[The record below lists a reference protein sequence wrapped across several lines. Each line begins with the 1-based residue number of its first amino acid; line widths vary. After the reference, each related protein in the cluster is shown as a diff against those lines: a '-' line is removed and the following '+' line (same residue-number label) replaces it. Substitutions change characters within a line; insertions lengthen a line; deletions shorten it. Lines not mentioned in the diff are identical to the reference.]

1 MLSAACIATH
11 CNMVSAGPP
20 PKDVLAT
27 LPELTD
33 FDKLGL
39 AGGADYQLNDSGYS
53 KIQGTKP
60 QSIGLPL
67 NDSPAVSKRCL
78 FVRFRCKDDHF
89 TKTGSG
95 QT

>member
-1 MLSAACIATH
+1 MFSAACIATH
-11 CNMVSAGPP
+11 CNMVSAGP

>member
-67 NDSPAVSKRCL
+67 NDSPAVNKTV
-78 FVRFRCKDDHF
+78 FVCPL
-89 TKTGSG
+89 SM
-95 QT
+95 